1 MSPEAYPTAVRATG
15 AGAAAAV
22 GRVAS
27 IVAPLFTPW
36 ALNIGGAPL
45 VFTVF
50 AICFAVAA
58 VSAWGLSEL
67 RGRSLA

>member
-1 MSPEAYPTAVRATG
+1 MRATG

-27 IVAPLFTPW
+27 IAAPLFTPW
-36 ALNIGGAPL
+36 ALGLGGAGL

-50 AICFAVAA
+50 AICFAIAA
-58 VSAWGLSEL
+58 ASAWGLSDL
-67 RGRSLA
+67 KGRALPEV